1 MNGIRHTHTAA
12 GCHLIIIDTLSD
24 DLKDSIRTRLA
35 EICYGSVI
43 IQTPSRQSDYRST
56 IAAFFERYDNKTS
69 RQKKGIIG
77 ELLTHVLV
85 REYLKSLQPASIL
98 FNKEER
104 SMRKGFDLVFFESL
118 DETVWY
124 CEVKSGGLRRRNQA
138 PTARTLTLLS
148 TACADLTDKLENGLQ
163 SIWDSVVFDSNL
175 TVDIAVRPLLRR
187 ILDDD
192 APSVRNN
199 DFTAAGILVSVVYAS
214 PAIEVV
220 YDDVVGYHVEASGEE
235 LFDDLIVISVQK
247 ETILRVEE
255 FLRGEQN

>member
-1 MNGIRHTHTAA
+1 MNGIRYTHTTA

-24 DLKDSIRTRLA
+24 DLKDCIRKRLS
-35 EICYGSVI
+35 EICFGSVI
-43 IQTPSRQSDYRST
+43 IQTPSRHSDYRST
-56 IAAFFERYDNKTS
+56 ITAFFERYDDKTS

-85 REYLKSLQPASIL
+85 REYLESLQPASIL

-104 SMRKGFDLVFFESL
+104 SMRKGFDLVFFKSL

-124 CEVKSGGLRRRNQA
+124 CEVKSGGLVRRNQA

-148 TACADLTDKLENGLQ
+148 TACTDLMNKLEKGPQ

-175 TVDIAVRPLLRR
+175 TVDEAVRPLLRR
-187 ILDDD
+187 VLDDD
-192 APSVRNN
+192 APSVRDN
-199 DFTAAGILVSVVYAS
+199 DFTAAAILVSVVYAS

-220 YDDVVGYHVEASGEE
+220 YDDVVGYHEEASCEE

-247 ETILRVEE
+247 ETISRVEE
-255 FLRGEQN
+255 FLRGELD

>member
-1 MNGIRHTHTAA
+1 VNGIRHTHTTA

-24 DLKDSIRTRLA
+24 DLKDSIRTRLS

-43 IQTPSRQSDYRST
+43 ARTPSRQSDYKFT

-77 ELLTHVLV
+77 ELLTHALV
-85 REYLKSLQPASIL
+85 REYLESLQPASIL

-124 CEVKSGGLRRRNQA
+124 CEVKSGGLLRRNEA
-138 PTARTLTLLS
+138 PTARTLNLLS
-148 TACADLTDKLENGLQ
+148 AACADLTDKLENGPQ
-163 SIWDSVVFDSNL
+163 SVWDSVVFDSNL
-175 TVDIAVRPLLRR
+175 TIDEAVRPLLRR

-192 APSVRNN
+192 APSVRDN
-199 DFTAAGILVSVVYAS
+199 DFSAAAILVSVVYAS

-220 YDDVVGYHVEASGEE
+220 YDDVVGYHVETSGEE
-235 LFDDLIVISVQK
+235 IFDNLIVISVQK
-247 ETILRVEE
+247 ETISRVEE
-255 FLRGEQN
+255 FLRGELN